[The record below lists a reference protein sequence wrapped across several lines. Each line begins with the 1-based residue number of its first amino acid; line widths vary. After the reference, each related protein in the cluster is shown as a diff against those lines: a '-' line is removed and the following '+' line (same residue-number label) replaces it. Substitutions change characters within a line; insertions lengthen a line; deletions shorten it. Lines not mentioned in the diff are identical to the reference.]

1 MTAIVTHLEPGC
13 RPCETIRVRS
23 DQSVVFVV
31 PENLITL
38 RGGGRWRSHSLLLY
52 SSCSC
57 YKFITKEE
65 IDLQSKQ
72 EDEREVV
79 GQFYTL
85 ISSIAPVST
94 TGQEEEDRL
103 TDMKD
108 IR

>member
-1 MTAIVTHLEPGC
+1 MTAVVPHLEPGC
-13 RPCETIRVRS
+13 QPWETIKVRS
-23 DQSVVFVV
+23 DQFVVFVV

-79 GQFYTL
+79 GQFYIP
-85 ISSIAPVST
+85 ISFTAPVSSLH
-94 TGQEEEDRL
+94 QLLDRRRK
-103 TDMKD
+103 TV
-108 IR
+108 